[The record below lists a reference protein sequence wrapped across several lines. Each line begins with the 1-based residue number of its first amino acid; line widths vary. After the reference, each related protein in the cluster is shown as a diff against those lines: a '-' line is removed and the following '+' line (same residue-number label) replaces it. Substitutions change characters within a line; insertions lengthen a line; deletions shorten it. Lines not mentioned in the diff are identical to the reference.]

1 MWISGVDAKARGIK
15 DGDVV
20 RVYSETGEME
30 LAAYV
35 TNRMMPGTAAVHHGA
50 WFQGGGKKT
59 ELNPYGMDMRGA
71 PNILLDDVHLPNI
84 LGTLLTAGLV
94 EVEKVA
100 DGDVEGYGPEAERSG
115 MRGAATAIA
124 SREALGEK
132 EAL

>member
-1 MWISGVDAKARGIK
+1 
-15 DGDVV
+15 
-20 RVYSETGEME
+20 
-30 LAAYV
+30 
-35 TNRMMPGTAAVHHGA
+35 
-50 WFQGGGKKT
+50 
-59 ELNPYGMDMRGA
+59 MDMRGA

-124 SREALGEK
+124 SRKALGEK